1 MNTETVSP
9 AVDTEPSLAT
19 SNRLGR
25 FRQKYSLEIR
35 MAVVFIVLAAL
46 LSLASP
52 FFLTTDNV
60 LNLMDQAVV
69 VGIVALGQTFVILV
83 SGIDLSVGAITGVT
97 GIILGLSLTKA
108 GLPIPIALGVAIVAG
123 ALIGLINGL
132 LVTKG
137 KITAFIVTLGMMSVG
152 RSMAYIIS
160 DGDPISSLPA
170 SFASIASGTVLKIPV
185 NFLVLVSLF
194 AIASYFLTSTKGGRT
209 IYAIGSNVEAARA
222 AGLKVEFY
230 NTLTYVLS
238 GALSAVAAVMLSSR
252 LMAIDPIA
260 GTGLELD
267 TIAATVIGGA
277 SLFGGRGSV
286 IGTFFGVLIMVL
298 IRNGLNLLNVG
309 PYWQGS
315 AIGAIIIIAVLAER
329 IVSSRTRRHSA

>member
-1 MNTETVSP
+1 MTTKPIDSPTNELDTLIQMNM
-9 AVDTEPSLAT
+9 L
-19 SNRLGR
+19 RR
-25 FRQKYSLEIR
+25 FQKKYSLEVR
-35 MAVVFIVLAAL
+35 MCLVFIALAAL
-46 LSLASP
+46 LSFASP
-52 FFLTTDNV
+52 FFLTTGNI

-83 SGIDLSVGAITGVT
+83 SGIDLSVGALTGVT
-97 GIILGLSLTKA
+97 GIVMGLAMTKA
-108 GLPIPIALGVAIVAG
+108 GLPVPVALTLAILAG
-123 ALIGLINGL
+123 ATMGLINGL

-137 KITAFIVTLGMMSVG
+137 KVSAFIVTLGMMSIA

-160 DGDPISSLPA
+160 DGDPISSLPD
-170 SFASIASGTVLKIPV
+170 SFAMIASGTLFKIPI
-185 NFLVLVSLF
+185 NFLVLVILF
-194 AIASYFLTSTKGGRT
+194 AIATYYLSSTKGGRT

-222 AGLKVEFY
+222 AGLKVNFY
-230 NTLTYVLS
+230 NVLTYALS

-267 TIAATVIGGA
+267 TIAAAVIGGA

-315 AIGAIIIIAVLAER
+315 AIGAIIIVAVMAER
-329 IVSSRTRRHSA
+329 IFSNRSRSRTA

>member
-1 MNTETVSP
+1 MTTKPIDSPTNELDTLIQMNM
-9 AVDTEPSLAT
+9 L
-19 SNRLGR
+19 RR
-25 FRQKYSLEIR
+25 FQKKYSLEVR
-35 MAVVFIVLAAL
+35 MCLVFIALAAL
-46 LSLASP
+46 LSFASP
-52 FFLTTDNV
+52 FFLTTGNI

-83 SGIDLSVGAITGVT
+83 SGIDLSVGALTGVT
-97 GIILGLSLTKA
+97 GIVMGLAMTKA
-108 GLPIPIALGVAIVAG
+108 GLPVPVALTLAILAG
-123 ALIGLINGL
+123 ATMGLINGL

-137 KITAFIVTLGMMSVG
+137 KVSAFIVTLGMMSIA

-160 DGDPISSLPA
+160 DGDPISSLPD
-170 SFASIASGTVLKIPV
+170 SFAMIASGTLFKIPV
-185 NFLVLVSLF
+185 NFLVLVILF
-194 AIASYFLTSTKGGRT
+194 AIATYYLSSTKGGRT

-222 AGLKVEFY
+222 AGLKVNFY
-230 NTLTYVLS
+230 NVLTYALS

-267 TIAATVIGGA
+267 TIAAAVIGGA

-298 IRNGLNLLNVG
+298 IRNGLHLLNVG

-315 AIGAIIIIAVLAER
+315 AIGAIIIVAVMAER
-329 IVSSRTRRHSA
+329 IFSSRSRSRTA

>member
-1 MNTETVSP
+1 MTTKPIDSPTNELDTLIQMNM
-9 AVDTEPSLAT
+9 L
-19 SNRLGR
+19 RR
-25 FRQKYSLEIR
+25 FQKKYSLEVR
-35 MAVVFIVLAAL
+35 MCLVFIALAAL
-46 LSLASP
+46 LSFASP
-52 FFLTTDNV
+52 FFLTTGNI

-83 SGIDLSVGAITGVT
+83 SGIDLSVGALTGVT
-97 GIILGLSLTKA
+97 GIVMGLAMTKA
-108 GLPIPIALGVAIVAG
+108 GLPVPVALTLAILAG
-123 ALIGLINGL
+123 ATMGLINGL

-137 KITAFIVTLGMMSVG
+137 KVSAFIVTLGMMSIA

-160 DGDPISSLPA
+160 DGDPISSLPD
-170 SFASIASGTVLKIPV
+170 SFAMIASGTLFKIPV
-185 NFLVLVSLF
+185 NFLVLVILF
-194 AIASYFLTSTKGGRT
+194 AIATYYLSSTKGGRT

-222 AGLKVEFY
+222 AGLKVNFY
-230 NTLTYVLS
+230 NVLTYALS

-267 TIAATVIGGA
+267 TIAAAVIGGA

-315 AIGAIIIIAVLAER
+315 AIGAIIIVAVMAER
-329 IVSSRTRRHSA
+329 IFSSRSRSRTA

>member
-1 MNTETVSP
+1 MNTKTVASP
-9 AVDTEPSLAT
+9 PTTDSSLIAHT
-19 SNRLGR
+19 RIQR
-25 FRQKYSLEIR
+25 FRRKYSLEIR
-35 MAVVFIVLAAL
+35 MAAVFVVLAAL

-52 FFLTTDNV
+52 FFLTTGNV

-97 GIILGLSLTKA
+97 GIMLGLALTKA
-108 GLPIPIALGVAIVAG
+108 GLPIPVALAVAIVAG
-123 ALIGLINGL
+123 AAIGLVNGL

-152 RSMAYIIS
+152 RSMAYILS
-160 DGDPISSLPA
+160 DGDPISSLPD
-170 SFASIASGTVLKIPV
+170 SFATIASGTVFKVPV
-185 NFLVLVSLF
+185 NFIVLVSLF

-230 NTLTYVLS
+230 NTLAYVLS

-267 TIAATVIGGA
+267 TIAAAVIGGA

-329 IVSSRTRRHSA
+329 IVSSRTRGHAG